1 LAEIASGTTTRGSPR
16 RDALALDALFE
27 RHNGYVLRRLHRHGV
42 RNPADREDQAMNVW
56 RVVVARYDEFR
67 GDAQV
72 TTWLAEIC
80 WRVARD
86 YRASAWHRR
95 AQLVADESGDDPAAH
110 APSAPVDDSD
120 AVLEALQRLREL
132 PPTLRD
138 VVVRYYVEDHTAAEI
153 AADLAMTPR
162 QVYAL
167 IDRAIARLR
176 DNAQRTERA

>member
-1 LAEIASGTTTRGSPR
+1 MDLASGTTTRGSPR

-27 RHNGYVLRRLHRHGV
+27 RHNGYVLKRLYRHGV

-56 RVVVARYDEFR
+56 RVVVTRFDEFR

-95 AQLVADESGDDPAAH
+95 AHFAPDDAGEERAAQEQT
-110 APSAPVDDSD
+110 ATDAD

-153 AADLAMTPR
+153 AAELAMTPR

-167 IDRAIARLR
+167 LERAVARLR
-176 DNAQRTERA
+176 DNAERTERP